1 MFLLRRFKTTDV
13 PGNVS
18 KGVPDFCNVYVIS
31 KGKIS
36 SMKSASR
43 AAPVFSLRANLLNQ
57 GSIKSDT
64 AEPQLIDFAA
74 TVKGFNSYLISS
86 ILMLLNN
93 IICFFFMICH

>member
-1 MFLLRRFKTTDV
+1 MFLLRRFKITDV

-43 AAPVFSLRANLLNQ
+43 PAPVFSLRGNLLNQ
-57 GSIKSDT
+57 DSIKSDT

-74 TVKGFNSYLISS
+74 YSLKGFNSYLISS
-86 ILMLLNN
+86 ILILLLN
-93 IICFFFMICH
+93 IICFFL